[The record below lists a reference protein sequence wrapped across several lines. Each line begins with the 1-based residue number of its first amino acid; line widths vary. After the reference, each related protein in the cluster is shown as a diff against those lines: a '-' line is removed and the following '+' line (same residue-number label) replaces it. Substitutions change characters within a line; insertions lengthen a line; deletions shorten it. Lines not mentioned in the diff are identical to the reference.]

1 MKVTLE
7 AQLGLIRGTMG
18 LLTTGFSIL
27 SGVEIVYFLIRLDIS
42 LAFFRDIGQNT
53 LLSCNNYVS
62 IERRYGLNSN

>member
-7 AQLGLIRGTMG
+7 AQLGLIGGTMG

-27 SGVEIVYFLIRLDIS
+27 SGVEIVYFLIIS

-53 LLSCNNYVS
+53 L
-62 IERRYGLNSN
+62 